1 MSHASD
7 PPEPQSPPSGGALKR
22 TLLIVNPRGLHA
34 RASRKLAEL
43 ALKYDAQVIV
53 RREDESA
60 DGTSLMDL
68 MMLGAGVGME
78 IEVEAQGNQA
88 AEALA
93 AISALVEDGFGERD

>member
-7 PPEPQSPPSGGALKR
+7 PPLQDSSGLLKR
-22 TLLIVNPRGLHA
+22 TLTIVNPRGLHA

-43 ALKYDAQVIV
+43 ALKFDAQVIV
-53 RREDESA
+53 RREDEQA
-60 DGTSLMDL
+60 DATSLMDL
-68 MMLGAGVGME
+68 MMLGAGIGME
-78 IEVEAQGNQA
+78 IEVEARGTQA